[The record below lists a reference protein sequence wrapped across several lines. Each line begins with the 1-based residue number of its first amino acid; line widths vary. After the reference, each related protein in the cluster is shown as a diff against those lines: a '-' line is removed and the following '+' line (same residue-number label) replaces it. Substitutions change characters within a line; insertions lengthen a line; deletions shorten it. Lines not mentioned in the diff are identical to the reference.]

1 MYAAPCMRDS
11 LFAADPVHVRP
22 KPLVLIA
29 DDDADILTL
38 VRLRLE
44 RSGYAVISAQDGTEA
59 LALASSHHP
68 DIAIFDVSMPGLSG
82 FDVTRRLREMRT
94 EMPVILLTAR
104 ALEADVEA
112 GAAAGADAY
121 LTKPFSPQDLEARV
135 RALTSG
141 D

>member
-1 MYAAPCMRDS
+1 MRDW
-11 LFAADPVHVRP
+11 LFAADPVHVGT

-29 DDDADILTL
+29 DDDADILSL

-44 RSGYAVISAQDGTEA
+44 RSGYEVISAQNGTDA
-59 LALASSHHP
+59 LALASSRDP

-82 FDVTRRLREMRT
+82 FDVTRRLRET
-94 EMPVILLTAR
+94 SINMPVILLTAR

-141 D
+141 G

>member
-1 MYAAPCMRDS
+1 MLDHP
-11 LFAADPVHVRP
+11 LAADPVRMGT

-29 DDDADILTL
+29 DDDADILLL

-44 RSGYAVISAQDGTEA
+44 RSGYSVISAQDGTEA
-59 LALASSHHP
+59 LALAAARHP

-82 FDVTRRLREMRT
+82 FDVTRRLRET
-94 EMPVILLTAR
+94 DLETPVILLTAR

-112 GAAAGADAY
+112 GAAAGANAY

-135 RALTSG
+135 RDLTNG
-141 D
+141 G

>member
-1 MYAAPCMRDS
+1 MG
-11 LFAADPVHVRP
+11 P

-29 DDDADILTL
+29 DDDADILSL

-44 RSGYAVISAQDGTEA
+44 RSGYTVISAQDGNEA
-59 LALASSHHP
+59 LELAASRHP

-82 FDVTRRLREMRT
+82 IDLTRRVRET
-94 EMPVILLTAR
+94 DTTMPVILLTAR

-112 GAAAGADAY
+112 GAEAGANAY

-135 RALTSG
+135 RALTNG
-141 D
+141 G